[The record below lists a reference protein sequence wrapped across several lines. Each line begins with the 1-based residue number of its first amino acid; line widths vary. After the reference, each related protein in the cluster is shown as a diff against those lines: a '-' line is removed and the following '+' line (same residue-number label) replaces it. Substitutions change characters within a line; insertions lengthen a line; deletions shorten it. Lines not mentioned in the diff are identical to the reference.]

1 MESLNVIKRRI
12 KSTECTKQMT
22 KAMEM
27 VAASKMRKSQ
37 EWAIK
42 ARPFAKRALELLCS
56 IYKRKVESHFLLE
69 KREMKNFC
77 LIIITSDK
85 GLCGALNSNVLK
97 TAEKFLQ
104 SRKEKNVDIGN
115 IDIVSIGKK
124 GEDFAKKQKI
134 KIIKN
139 LAGTGEIA
147 YFEDIHPL
155 SDFLIKAYKEKKYDL
170 ICCAYT
176 NFVSTLEQKA
186 TIKQILPIR
195 AKELRDIIKGIF
207 PAKGK
212 YADEKEESYCDPIG
226 YKYYKYQFEPSTRK
240 VLNNLLPTLLKI
252 QFYHM
257 ILESNASEHSAR
269 MVAMKKA
276 SDTADDLL
284 SELNILYN
292 KIRQSAITRELTEIS
307 ATKEAL
313 SS

>member
-12 KSTECTKQMT
+12 KSTKSTKQMT

-42 ARPFAKRALELLCS
+42 ARPFAKKALEMLYN
-56 IYKRKVESHFLLE
+56 IYKRKMKSHFLLE
-69 KREMKNFC
+69 KRKINNFC

-97 TAEKFLQ
+97 EAEKIIQ
-104 SRKEKNVDIGN
+104 AKKEENIEIGN
-115 IDIVSIGKK
+115 IDIISIGKK

-134 KIIKN
+134 KIAKKI
-139 LAGTGEIA
+139 AGMGEIA
-147 YFEDIHPL
+147 YFENIHPL
-155 SDFLIKAYKEKKYDL
+155 ANFLIKAYKEKKYDS

-186 TIKQILPIR
+186 VVKQILPIR
-195 AKELRDIIKGIF
+195 VRELRDIIEGIL
-207 PAKGK
+207 PVKGK
-212 YADEKEESYCDPIG
+212 YATEKEEKGYNPIG
-226 YKYYKYQFEPSTRK
+226 YKYYRYEFEPSTKK

-276 SDTADDLL
+276 SDTANDLL